1 MSTKLKDTLLII
13 DGSSY
18 LYRAFYG
25 LPDLATSKGQ
35 PTGAIYGV
43 INMLLNLLR
52 EQQPK
57 YIVVVFDA
65 KGKTFRNE
73 IFQEY
78 KANRPKMPEE
88 LAAQVQPLFRLI
100 KAMGLYLTQVP
111 GVEAD
116 DVIGT
121 ITKQGENK
129 NMNIFISTGDKDI
142 TQLVTENVT
151 IIDTMKNTTLDT
163 SGVKKKFGVEPYLIT
178 DYLALMGDKA
188 DNIPGVPGIGPK
200 TAATLLEK
208 YKSLS
213 GVIKNAADIQGK
225 VGESL
230 RNCLEI
236 IPIAHKLASIKCDVE
251 LSFSIEDLK
260 IQQQDNATLA
270 KLLKE
275 YEFKNLLKI
284 INEWDTEKQNT
295 EIELKETEDITN
307 VRKGKYSTIYTKKD
321 LNMLIHDLKKSKIF
335 SFDTETTSLS
345 YLNAEIVGLSFSAHP
360 GVAAYVP
367 LKHDYAGAPEQLDRN
382 YVLEI
387 LRPILESDAIL
398 KVGHNLK
405 YDKHVLANHDI
416 NLQGIAHDSMLQS
429 YVFNS
434 TAVRHNLDRVSEKY
448 LSYKTVTFENIAGK
462 GVKQLTFNQID
473 IEEASPYAA
482 EDADLSFTLH
492 NYFLPRLQKHKKL
505 THVYEKI
512 EIPLLTVLAEIER
525 KGVLI
530 DPDVLKKQSQ
540 GLAKE
545 INSLESESFR
555 TAGCKFNLASPK
567 QIREILFDKLELPV
581 IKKTSTGFP
590 STAEDVLQELAQ
602 DYELPAIILKHR
614 TLNKLKST
622 YTDKLPT
629 QINVSSGRVH
639 TSYHQALTA
648 TGRLSS
654 SDPNLQNIPIR
665 TDTGRKIRQAFI
677 SSPGYCLLASDYSQI
692 ELRIMAHLSGDNSLC
707 TAFLEGSDVH
717 CKTASEVF
725 SVALDKV
732 TKQQRRAAKA
742 INFGLIYG
750 MSAFGL
756 AKQLGIDRTSAS
768 EYIDLYFKKYPG
780 VKIFMD
786 KTKEQA
792 RDQGYVETIFGRRLH
807 VPDINSK
814 NTQRRQYA
822 ERTAINAPMQGT
834 AADII
839 KLAMLDINA
848 WLKKEKLDMFMIM
861 QVHDELVF
869 EVNEKIINTV
879 IEGVNQ
885 RMRDVVKL
893 AVPLE
898 VESCY
903 GANWEEAH

>member
-1 MSTKLKDTLLII
+1 MSTKLKNNLLII

-18 LYRAFYG
+18 LYRAFYA
-25 LPDLATSKGQ
+25 LPDLSTSKGH
-35 PTGAIYGV
+35 PTGAIHGV
-43 INMLLNLLR
+43 INMLLNLVR
-52 EQQPK
+52 EQHPK

-65 KGKTFRNE
+65 KGKTFRNK
-73 IFQEY
+73 IFPEY
-78 KANRPKMPEE
+78 KANSPKMPEE

-100 KAMGLYLTQVP
+100 RAMGFYLAQVP

-121 ITKQGENK
+121 IPKQGIDK
-129 NMNIFISTGDKDI
+129 KMDILISTGDKDM

-151 IIDTMKNTTLDT
+151 IIDTMKNITLDT
-163 SGVKKKFGVEPYLIT
+163 SGVKKKFGVEPCLIT
-178 DYLALMGDKA
+178 DYLALMGDKV

-200 TAATLLEK
+200 TAVTLLEQ

-213 GVIKNAADIQGK
+213 GVIKNADDIKGK

-230 RNCLEI
+230 RSCLEI

-251 LSFSIEDLK
+251 LDFSFDDLK
-260 IQQQDNATLA
+260 IQQQDDKILT

-275 YEFKNLLKI
+275 YELKNLLKI
-284 INEWDTEKQNT
+284 IGEKSDKKHDPK
-295 EIELKETEDITN
+295 IELKKTEDIPN
-307 VRKGKYSTIYTKKD
+307 ARKGKYSTIYTKKD
-321 LNMLIHDLKKSKIF
+321 LEMWINDLKKSKIF
-335 SFDTETTSLS
+335 AFDTETTSLS
-345 YLNAEIVGLSFSAHP
+345 YLNAEIVGLSFSTHP
-360 GVAAYVP
+360 GAAAYIP

-382 YVLEI
+382 YVFEI
-387 LRPILESDAIL
+387 LRPILESETIL

-448 LSYKTVTFENIAGK
+448 LSYKTVTFEDIAGK

-473 IEEASPYAA
+473 IKEAAPYAA

-492 NYFLPRLQKHKKL
+492 NYFLPRIQKHKKM

-512 EIPLLTVLAEIER
+512 EIPLLAVLAEIER

-530 DPDVLKKQSQ
+530 DPDILKKQSQ
-540 GLAKE
+540 DLAKE
-545 INSLESESFR
+545 IGSLESESFKK
-555 TAGCKFNLASPK
+555 AGCEFNLASPK
-567 QIREILFDKLELPV
+567 QIREILFDKLELPI
-581 IKKTSTGFP
+581 IKKTSTGVP
-590 STAEDVLQELAQ
+590 STAEDVLQELSQ

-629 QINVSSGRVH
+629 QINASTGRVH

-692 ELRIMAHLSGDNSLC
+692 ELRIMAHLSEDSSLC
-707 TAFLEGSDVH
+707 TAFSEGSDVH

-756 AKQLGIDRTSAS
+756 AKQLGIDRASAS

-780 VKIFMD
+780 VKTFMD

-792 RDQGYVETIFGRRLH
+792 REQGYVETIFGRRLH

-814 NTQRRQYA
+814 NMQRRQYA

-848 WLKKEKLDMFMIM
+848 WLKKEKLDMFMVM

-869 EVNEKIINTV
+869 EVDKKIINIA
-879 IEGVNQ
+879 IEAVNQ

-893 AVPLE
+893 IVPLE